1 MGKMVTEVV
10 VKKAAFYRA
19 YILKDAARQDPAERV
34 WPEFLSRV
42 AKLPFE
48 DRVIDDLVFEPSVF
62 GDKWVLGVHKP
73 INTDFM
79 SRVDST
85 TGRIADLLDDPE
97 VADGGLSHST
107 AVYFTGLGNVFALTG
122 GGGNSSPR
130 ANAVADFL
138 QTFAPPPEGAFW
150 KTEPVMTKDQIAKLR
165 SSKGLVEFSSKFST
179 AQSLF
184 TSEDDDSGLVGF
196 AEKLAE
202 RVGGDLEIAIQVR
215 LPAESRNSS
224 VKEKLRNL
232 VLGDLRRLA
241 AKGTGARAKAIVAA
255 GVEEE
260 ISLVAHRLAEEFEIG
275 KLGPESRQFSEL
287 MQALLNVGAE
297 MEDRVTEILEG

>member
-1 MGKMVTEVV
+1 MATDVV

-19 YILKDAARQDPAERV
+19 YILKDAARQDPQERD
-34 WPEFLSRV
+34 WTAFLSGV
-42 AKLPFE
+42 AKLPFTE
-48 DRVIDDLVFEPSVF
+48 RVIDDIVFEPSKF
-62 GDKWVLGVHKP
+62 SDGWVLGIHKP

-79 SRVDST
+79 TRVNAK

-97 VADGGLSHST
+97 AGDGGLSHST

-130 ANAVADFL
+130 SNAVADFL
-138 QTFAPPPEGAFW
+138 QEFAPPAEGSFW
-150 KTEPVMTKDQIAKLR
+150 KTEPVMTKDQIEQLR
-165 SSKGLVEFSSKFST
+165 ASKGLVEFTSRFST

-184 TSEDDDSGLVGF
+184 TADDDDTGLVGF
-196 AEKLAE
+196 AEKLAV
-202 RVGGDLEIAIQVR
+202 RVGGDLEISIQLR
-215 LPAESRNSS
+215 LPAESRNKS

-232 VLGDLRRLA
+232 VLGDLPRLA
-241 AKGTGARAKAIVAA
+241 GKGTGAKAKAVLAE

-260 ISLVAHRLAEEFEIG
+260 ISLVAHRLAEDFEIG

-287 MQALLNVGAE
+287 MQALLNVGAQ
-297 MEDRVTEILEG
+297 MEDRVTTILEG